1 MHATDLIRKL
11 LPILE
16 RWPAGM
22 LVWHRA
28 DGQRGVIVEHSVNG
42 QGCVGIV
49 VAFDPN
55 SGERQCQPCEI
66 SAVKLGDCTDGEEWK
81 DAEEHGG
88 TAEK

>member
-22 LVWHRA
+22 IVWHRA
-28 DGQRGVIVEHSVNG
+28 DGQRGVIVEHIING

-49 VAFDPN
+49 VAFGS
-55 SGERQCQPCEI
+55 SGGDVECQPHEP
-66 SAVKLGDCTDGEEWK
+66 SAVKLSDGTDGDEWR

>member
-1 MHATDLIRKL
+1 MSADELIRKL
-11 LPILE
+11 KPILE

-22 LVWHRA
+22 IVWHRA
-28 DGQRGVIVEHSVNG
+28 DGQRGVIVEHIING

-49 VAFDPN
+49 VAFGSI
-55 SGERQCQPCEI
+55 SGGRQCLTCEL
-66 SAVKLGDCTDGEEWK
+66 SAVKLSDGTDGDEWR